1 MHTGLII
8 IYFTRYLRRQ
18 LVINKS
24 CLEFLIKKWKKVY
37 LLTQKK
43 LSLALLFV
51 KYRNF
56 ISKHIGYARL

>member
-8 IYFTRYLRRQ
+8 IYFTKYLRRQ

-24 CLEFLIKKWKKVY
+24 CLEFLIKNGKGISAD
-37 LLTQKK
+37 TEK